1 MDRVK
6 KTLLTCLAC
15 VMVVGFALGLLS
27 YIFGPELLSIYASP
41 DDKDVVIKYGMIRM
55 SIIMMTYFT
64 CGTMDTC
71 VGSIRGLGY
80 SVLPMIVSLLGACG
94 LRILWIYTVFT
105 KIPTLECLYAS
116 YPISWTV
123 TTIAHLIC
131 IFFIFRKVS
140 QRLSSAKLA

>member
-1 MDRVK
+1 MELTAKQK
-6 KTLLTCLAC
+6 KQQLKLKTAKRDQYKRYTRSAGGNVLYTL
-15 VMVVGFALGLLS
+15 FLL
-27 YIFGPELLSIYASP
+27 IFGL
-41 DDKDVVIKYGMIRM
+41 
-55 SIIMMTYFT
+55 
-64 CGTMDTC
+64 
-71 VGSIRGLGY
+71 Y